1 VDSAQHVQRRRL
13 LGGQPHSADRSGRGK
28 DHQLPDISEELTS
41 PGIFLVLRRMRIPLI
56 VLIVIFAVSVLG
68 LTLIPGQD
76 EQGRPDRLGVF
87 EAFYFMSYT
96 ATTIGFGEIPYSFTP
111 AQRMWVIASIF
122 LSVVGW
128 AYAIG
133 SLLAL
138 VQDRAFRQALA
149 RRHFARK
156 VAGLAEPFLL
166 LVGYGNAGQRLA
178 RSLDD
183 MGRRFVVMDND
194 EQRVV
199 SVELDSYRADT
210 PALLADARDT
220 GRLALAGLGYCNCQ
234 GVIALTR
241 DDTTN
246 LDVTMTAALL
256 RPGLPVI
263 ARTSSREVG
272 ERMGAF
278 GALEVVN
285 PLDRFGDHLRI
296 LLRSPAS
303 YQLTRWLTSAPGSPL
318 PARSDPLPRGRWV
331 VYGYGRFGQELTADL
346 RAEGLEVTVV
356 EDGRLIDPTG
366 GPSRTD
372 PIVVADVEHAAA
384 VVAATENDTVNLW
397 FLQAA
402 SRANPDAILVA
413 MQNRPGNS
421 PLFREVGV
429 DFGMVPAEVVAY
441 EVLARLANPMLI
453 WFLPQ
458 VPHQGEE
465 WAARLVERLVDR
477 CGTRTPN
484 LWPIALTEQEAPALT
499 KWLAAGEVR
508 LGDLIR
514 DPKGRE
520 SQLDVVPLA
529 LLHDGEQVLAP
540 DDDHLLHRGDDL
552 LVAGRS
558 RALQALDA
566 TLVDGPT
573 AAYVVGGTLVPSG
586 WLWRRITR
594 KSASPPQ
601 ARG

>member
-1 VDSAQHVQRRRL
+1 
-13 LGGQPHSADRSGRGK
+13 
-28 DHQLPDISEELTS
+28 
-41 PGIFLVLRRMRIPLI
+41 MRIPLI

-68 LTLIPGQD
+68 LTLIPGED
-76 EQGRPDRLGVF
+76 AQGRPARLGVF

-156 VAGLAEPFLL
+156 VASLAEPFLL

-220 GRLALAGLGYCNCQ
+220 GRLALAGLGYRNCQ

-318 PARSDPLPRGRWV
+318 RARRDPLPRGRWV

-356 EDGRLIDPTG
+356 EDGRLIDPAG

-402 SRANPDAILVA
+402 SRANPDAFLVA

-441 EVLARLANPMLI
+441 EVLARLANPMLT

-465 WAARLVERLVDR
+465 WAARMVERLVDR

-484 LWPIALTEQEAPALT
+484 LWPIALTEHEAPALT

-540 DDDHLLHRGDDL
+540 DDDHLLHRDDHL
-552 LVAGRS
+552 LVASRF

-573 AAYVVGGTLVPSG
+573 AAYVIGGTLVPSG
-586 WLWRRITR
+586 WLWRHVTR
-594 KSASPPQ
+594 KSVSPPQ
-601 ARG
+601 TRV